1 MLLKRLAAPQEPF
14 TDDDAGSGYFATD
27 LHYRRVAATICDRLS
42 ATSGF
47 VLLTDDTAPD
57 GFRATLVQCRPGMG
71 FEEIVRL
78 YSQQLGLAADDEGGN
93 LWPLISHLMLESRKE
108 IVRILVLENA
118 EMLDDQA
125 FDELYRFAK
134 VDDPRLLPILLTAPA
149 AFAKRI
155 EAPGLGFLKSAF
167 VAQLPVHRLESDEV
181 PAFIQFQMNAV
192 ESTDGGA
199 FPAESVEA
207 ITIAANGDP
216 GIVNCLAR
224 EAL

>member
-57 GFRATLVQCRPGMG
+57 GELIAACLNVDTPAGFRATLVQCRPGMG

-192 ESTDGGA
+192 ESTD
-199 FPAESVEA
+199 
-207 ITIAANGDP
+207 
-216 GIVNCLAR
+216 
-224 EAL
+224 